1 MAITVSEFT
10 PSSGTGTSLTVTKTL
25 TAGSTVIVFASST
38 EGAAALTCSD
48 GVNTYTER
56 EAQTHGSSGIKSFM
70 WTAPN
75 VASGSTTVTLGGL
88 AGYQGTLHAF
98 EVLDADTTTPYED
111 SDYSIQS
118 VTSVYH
124 AQAAGIT
131 ISAGGLALA
140 VLSADRD
147 IVGLS
152 VSGYTAGTTVNTAS
166 IYAYPRW
173 QVFAGGASG
182 ERAAGTLTSNGHT
195 TGMLVAIK
203 AAAGG
208 GGSSA
213 GAAAHYYRQ
222 MQ

>member
-10 PSSGTGTSLTVTKTL
+10 PASGTSASMQVTKSV
-25 TAGSTVIVFASST
+25 TAGSTIVVFGCST
-38 EGAAALTCSD
+38 EAAAALSVSD
-48 GVNTYTER
+48 GTNTYTER
-56 EAQTHGSSGIKSFM
+56 EAQTHGSSSIKSFV

-75 VASGSTTVTLGGL
+75 VASGSTSITMTGLGGV
-88 AGYQGTLHAF
+88 YQGTLHAF
-98 EVLDADTTTPYED
+98 EILDADTTTPYEE

-118 VTSVYH
+118 VTGVYF

-131 ISAGGLALA
+131 ISAGGVA
-140 VLSADRD
+140 VGVLTADRD

-152 VSGYTAGTTVNTAS
+152 VSGYTSGTSANTAS
-166 IYAYPRW
+166 VYTYSRW
-173 QVFAGGASG
+173 QIFAGGASG

-208 GGSSA
+208 GSSTTPLMTQ
-213 GAAAHYYRQ
+213 HFHRR
-222 MQ
+222 